1 MKFPTLYGKDKNGS
15 YKVWQV
21 WTEDD
26 ELYIMH
32 GKENGKMQ
40 EKRERVEG
48 KNIGRSNETSPSE
61 QAILEAE
68 SRWKKQVDKGYRENK
83 EELECLP
90 LLPMLANDYLKQG
103 HRVKYP
109 CYTSK
114 KLDGARCLAIRHEDG
129 VQLKSRGG
137 KDYSVTHIQEELM
150 KVMEVGDIWDG
161 ELYIHGKYLEE
172 ITSAVKKRNQDT
184 PSLSFIVFDVVN
196 DKVFDERLG
205 DLNIV
210 KYKLQNSGVEHVR
223 TLGYFATENEDHMK
237 QLHKQFV
244 SEGYEGIMLRNC
256 NGLYESGKRSADLQ
270 KYKTFMDEEMQVVGV
285 EEDRNGNAVL
295 RVSDKVAGVSFT
307 VCYGD
312 FDERKRQLQ
321 NPANYIG
328 KWLMVKYQNRFK
340 DSKLPQF
347 PTGVMFR
354 DCDSKGNP
362 LT

>member
-1 MKFPTLYGKDKNGS
+1 MLGS
-15 YKVWQV
+15 SNY
-21 WTEDD
+21 
-26 ELYIMH
+26 H
-32 GKENGKMQ
+32 GD
-40 EKRERVEG
+40 RVE
-48 KNIGRSNETSPSE
+48 
-61 QAILEAE
+61 
-68 SRWKKQVDKGYRENK
+68 
-83 EELECLP
+83 
-90 LLPMLANDYLKQG
+90 
-103 HRVKYP
+103 
-109 CYTSK
+109 
-114 KLDGARCLAIRHEDG
+114 
-129 VQLKSRGG
+129 LKSRGG
-137 KDYSVTHIQEELM
+137 KEYLVPHIQDQLFPIM
-150 KVMEVGDIWDG
+150 NVGDVWDG

-172 ITSAVKKRNQDT
+172 IVSAVKKWNDNTPDIEFIIFDMVKNESYENRLISMQALRRYTLSCVEAPSIDVIEFCEVQD
-184 PSLSFIVFDVVN
+184 
-196 DKVFDERLG
+196 E
-205 DLNIV
+205 
-210 KYKLQNSGVEHVR
+210 Q
-223 TLGYFATENEDHMK
+223 HMK

-295 RVSDKVAGVSFT
+295 RVFDKVAGVSFT

-328 KWLMVKYQNRFK
+328 KWLTVKYQNRYK